1 MPGLRQREAADRG
14 LHSAWGGRGPGNILF
29 SCCPAPAG
37 VPPPGWGPQAET
49 VGGPPPQPP
58 PAPHWA
64 VLDLPTCSAA
74 PSRAGSAF
82 PKGGWTQA
90 ESSGGHVS
98 AEGVAAP
105 PGGCQSGERGE
116 QAEDPAT
123 PFLAQIS
130 NHIHLLKGA
139 SLRDSSQ
146 PRCPL
151 TGSSLWF
158 GPFRAG

>member
-14 LHSAWGGRGPGNILF
+14 LHSAWGGRGPGNILL

-37 VPPPGWGPQAET
+37 VPPLD
-49 VGGPPPQPP
+49 GGPRLRQWAGPCPSPLQLRTGRSLTSP
-58 PAPHWA
+58 PAQLPPEGLDRLFRRGAGPRPSPHGDTCRQRVRRPHQAA
-64 VLDLPTCSAA
+64 VSQ
-74 PSRAGSAF
+74 GS
-82 PKGGWTQA
+82 
-90 ESSGGHVS
+90 
-98 AEGVAAP
+98 
-105 PGGCQSGERGE
+105 RGE
-116 QAEDPAT
+116 QAENPAT

-151 TGSSLWF
+151 TGSSLRF

>member
-1 MPGLRQREAADRG
+1 MPGLRQREAQTEA
-14 LHSAWGGRGPGNILF
+14 STPPGEAG
-29 SCCPAPAG
+29 APATSCSAAAQLLQG
-37 VPPPGWGPQAET
+37 CPPGWGPQAET

-98 AEGVAAP
+98 AEGVAAL